1 MPISEIKAY
10 CEMFEIYD
18 LEVKAFLIKFVGEL
32 DSVRLE
38 VGELESERKRRLAE
52 LEEKQKRR

>member
-1 MPISEIKAY
+1 
-10 CEMFEIYD
+10 MFDIDD
-18 LEVKAFLIKFVGEL
+18 LEIKAFLIKFIGEL

-52 LEEKQKRR
+52 LEAKQKRR